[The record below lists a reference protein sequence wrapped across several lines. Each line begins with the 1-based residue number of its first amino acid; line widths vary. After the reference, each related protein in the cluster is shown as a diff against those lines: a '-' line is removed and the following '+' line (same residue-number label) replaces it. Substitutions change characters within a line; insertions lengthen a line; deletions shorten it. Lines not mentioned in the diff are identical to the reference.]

1 VRIDALI
8 RRLQDAVNALR
19 GDGIP
24 EIGTVSFN
32 ALPPNG
38 QKAERVEIVSS
49 AFRQIETMKKG
60 LIGAKSVPIPYSE
73 RYLKWRIKK
82 GLDPTPTWTLVRTG
96 VLYRSMGYY
105 VKGGE
110 LYVTYDKSRK
120 AAVKYL
126 SQRAGF
132 HVLDV
137 SRSNLIEMAA
147 RIQARRLINF
157 IDIMKGR
164 YGTR

>member
-1 VRIDALI
+1 
-8 RRLQDAVNALR
+8 
-19 GDGIP
+19 
-24 EIGTVSFN
+24 
-32 ALPPNG
+32 
-38 QKAERVEIVSS
+38 
-49 AFRQIETMKKG
+49 
-60 LIGAKSVPIPYSE
+60 
-73 RYLKWRIKK
+73 
-82 GLDPTPTWTLVRTG
+82 
-96 VLYRSMGYY
+96 MGYY

>member
-1 VRIDALI
+1 VRIEALI

-24 EIGTVSFN
+24 EIGVVSFK

-38 QKAERVEIVSS
+38 QRAEEVEIVSS

-60 LIGAKSVPIPYSE
+60 LIGAKSAPIPYSE

-82 GLDPTPTWTLVRTG
+82 GLGSTPTWTLVRTG

-110 LYVTYDKSRK
+110 LYVIYDRSRR

-137 SRSNLIEMAA
+137 SRVNLIEMAA
-147 RIQARRLINF
+147 RIQARRLKTF
-157 IDIMKGR
+157 IDIMRGR

>member
-1 VRIDALI
+1 MRIETLI

-24 EIGTVSFN
+24 EVGVVSFK

-38 QKAERVEIVSS
+38 QKAEQVEIVSS
-49 AFRQIETMKKG
+49 AFRQIEIMKNG
-60 LIGAKSVPIPYSE
+60 LIGAKSAPIPYSE

-82 GLDPTPTWTLVRTG
+82 GFEPTPTWTLVRTG